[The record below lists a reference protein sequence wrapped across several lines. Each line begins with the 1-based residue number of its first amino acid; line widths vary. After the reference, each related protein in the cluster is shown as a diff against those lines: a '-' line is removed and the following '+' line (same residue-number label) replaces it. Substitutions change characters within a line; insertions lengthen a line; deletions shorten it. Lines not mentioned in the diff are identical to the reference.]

1 MQQSK
6 MMSTLK
12 TFYQLLIG
20 IFFLAIFA
28 RCNESQELGASFFPD
43 ESFNIALVDTLSLET
58 ASIIYDSIPTRN
70 TGRLLVGYHEDVKL
84 GKIKAASYF
93 QIGFEDNKSYFLNK
107 AHHFYDSITLVLKY
121 DGYSFYDTS
130 QLQTLY
136 VHEVLEDIA
145 IPDEDTTL
153 FNTSTF
159 KVNQTPLG
167 KQTFVPRPGKNGNI
181 EIKLSDYLGQTIY
194 GLAINESE
202 LITTAT
208 EFQDFLKGFAVFPDT
223 TQSRAILGFSPTAE
237 LRLYYR
243 DDSQLPAS
251 QKTLAFTLGSNMY
264 FNHIKSDRSNTA
276 LATLQEF
283 ETPVNSQA
291 TDNESF
297 IQTGIGI
304 ATRIDIPYVRN
315 MIEVDNDFLVSK
327 AVLQFYPT
335 SNQSNINTPIP
346 SSLTAYWVD
355 EDNEVIGSTFTAYLL
370 SDNEFE
376 RDTYYSIDITNFI
389 KTQLSIAENNKNAL
403 LLTTTNDFRNALNF
417 ISIGNSIHR
426 SKMRLKIYLTSI

>member
-1 MQQSK
+1 

-58 ASIIYDSIPTRN
+58 SSIIYDSIPTRN

-84 GKIKAASYF
+84 GKIEAVTYI
-93 QIGFEDNKSYFLNK
+93 QIGFEDAKSYYLNK
-107 AHHFYDSITLVLKY
+107 IHHFYDSITLVLNY

-145 IPDEDTTL
+145 IPDEDTSL

-159 KVNQTPLG
+159 KVSQTPLG
-167 KQTFVPRPGKNGNI
+167 KQTFFPRPGKKGSL
-181 EIKLSDYLGQTIY
+181 EIKLSDYLGQSIY
-194 GLAINESE
+194 NLAINESE
-202 LITTAT
+202 FITTAA
-208 EFQDFLKGFAVFPDT
+208 EFQEYLKGFAIFSDT
-223 TQSRAILGFSPTAE
+223 TQSRAILGFSTNAE

-251 QKTLAFTLGSNMY
+251 QKTLVFPLGSNTY
-264 FNHIKSDRSNTA
+264 FNHITSDRSNTI
-276 LATLQEF
+276 LAPLQEF
-283 ETPVNSQA
+283 ETPIPSQN
-291 TDNESF
+291 TNNESF
-297 IQTGIGI
+297 IQNGIGI
-304 ATRIDIPYVRN
+304 ATRIDIPYLRN
-315 MIEVDNDFLVSK
+315 MIEVNNDFLISK

-335 SNQSNINTPIP
+335 SNQSITNTPIP

-355 EDNEVIGSTFTAYLL
+355 EDNQAIGTTFTAYLL
-370 SDNEFE
+370 SDNEFD
-376 RDTYYSIDITNFI
+376 RDTYYSMDITTFI

-403 LLTTTNDFRNALNF
+403 LLTPTSDFRNALSYL
-417 ISIGNSIHR
+417 SIGNNNHKY
-426 SKMRLKIYLTSI
+426 KMRLKIYLISI